1 MTSKTLYWYD
11 FETFGKNA
19 KRDRASQF
27 AGVRTDEDLN
37 IIGEPLLIYC
47 RPSPDFLPAPMAC
60 YITGITPQKA
70 LAEGVSEDE
79 FIRRILAELSEPGTC
94 GVGYNSVR
102 FDDEL
107 ARQLL
112 YRNFHDPYERE
123 YKNGNSRW
131 DLIDVV
137 RLCAAVRPEGI
148 NWPLREDGQR
158 SFKLDQLT
166 VANGIEHGA
175 AHDALADVIAT
186 IEMAKLLR
194 RAQPRLYD
202 FAYQQRSKAAVR
214 AQFDLRTNQPVL
226 HVSMAYPAAQGCLSV
241 VMPLCVHPTNS
252 NALIVCDLRTDPA
265 VWLDLSAQEIA
276 ARLYKKRADREE
288 GEEAIPLQSLAT
300 NKCPVIA
307 PLNVLND
314 KQAREYGL
322 QAELWQR
329 HFEKIKSDPRAS
341 VLASQAFAGDSDISE
356 SDPDFMIYSGFFGE
370 ADKKLMS
377 TIRRTPAADLGR
389 LDMPFR
395 DARLQEMLFRYRARN
410 WPDTLSEAEAKRW
423 REFCLTRTE
432 TADVLAD
439 FEAGLAE
446 VEALGG
452 SEAQTLVAELRD
464 YQSSLSQQAI
474 PTALPS
480 K

>member
-1 MTSKTLYWYD
+1 MASKSLYWYD
-11 FETFGKNA
+11 FETFGKNP

-27 AGVRTDEDLN
+27 AGIRTDEELN

-47 RPSPDFLPAPMAC
+47 KPSADFLPEPMAC

-70 LAEGVSEDE
+70 LAEGVSEEE
-79 FIRRILAELSEPGTC
+79 FTRRILAELSEPGTC

-102 FDDEL
+102 FDDEMM
-107 ARQLL
+107 RQLL

-148 NWPLREDGQR
+148 NWPRRDDGQR

-186 IEMAKLLR
+186 IEVAKLLR
-194 RAQPRLYD
+194 KAQPRLYD
-202 FAYQQRSKAAVR
+202 FAYKQRGKAAVR
-214 AQFDLRTNQPVL
+214 AQFDLVSKQPVL
-226 HVSMAYPAAQGCLSV
+226 HVSMAYPASQGCLSV
-241 VMPLCVHPTNS
+241 VMPLCVHPTNNNS
-252 NALIVCDLRTDPA
+252 LIVCDLRSDPSE
-265 VWLDLSAQEIA
+265 WLGLTAQEIA
-276 ARLYKKRADREE
+276 ARLYKKRADRAE
-288 GEEAIPLQSLAT
+288 GEESIPLQAIAT

-307 PLNVLND
+307 PLSVLSESL
-314 KQAREYGL
+314 ATEYGL
-322 QAELWQR
+322 QAERWQR
-329 HFEKIKSDPRAS
+329 HFELISSSPQAS
-341 VLASQAFAGDSDISE
+341 ALASEAFAGDNDSSE
-356 SDPDFMIYSGFFGE
+356 EDPDYMIYSGFFGD

-377 TIRRTPAADLGR
+377 TIRRTSATDLGR

-410 WPDTLSEAEAKRW
+410 WPETLSGEELQRW
-423 REFCLTRTE
+423 QEFCRDRTQASE
-432 TADVLAD
+432 AIAN
-439 FEAGLAE
+439 FEAGLTE
-446 VEALGG
+446 VEEIGG
-452 SEAQTLVAELRD
+452 VEGQTLVAELRD
-464 YQSSLSQQAI
+464 YQRSLS
-474 PTALPS
+474 
-480 K
+480 